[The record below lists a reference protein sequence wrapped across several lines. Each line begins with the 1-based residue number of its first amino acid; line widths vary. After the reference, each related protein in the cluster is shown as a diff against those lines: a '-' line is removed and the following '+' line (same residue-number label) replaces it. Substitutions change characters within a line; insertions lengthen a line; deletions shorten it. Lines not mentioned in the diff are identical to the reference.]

1 MTRFRWIPFL
11 VVLVVLSAW
20 SLGAE
25 ASGNACTV
33 AGDAAS
39 GGGGDAFT
47 RALQKGPLYAAL
59 AALLGGLLVS
69 LTPCVYPMIAVTV
82 SVFGAKEARSRAQGV
97 LLSLAFVLGIVAM
110 FVPLGLAAGL
120 TGGMFGAV
128 LQSKWVIV
136 VISLL
141 FLAMAASMFGA
152 FEFTLPSALTNKLAT
167 VGGIGLKGAF
177 VLGLVCGVIAAPCT
191 GPVLTGILTWIA
203 KTQSAALGALAMAA
217 FALGLGA
224 PFFLVGAFAVQL
236 PKSGRWMVHVKSV
249 LGIVLVVVALWFLGS
264 AFPALTKFARP
275 TTTFLAVAA
284 AAALVGLLLGAVHR
298 SFEEPGP
305 GVKGRKGLGILL
317 VCLGGFAFI
326 AGVSKPSRTLAW
338 ESISVAEARTKAAA
352 EKRPLL
358 LDFTAAW
365 CGACKELDK
374 HTFSED
380 GVAREAGRFVAVKV
394 DATDDEDPVVTAT
407 MKEHKVV
414 GLPTVL
420 VYDSRGAE
428 AVRCTDF
435 VAAQPFLDAIKSV
448 N

>member
-1 MTRFRWIPFL
+1 M
-11 VVLVVLSAW
+11 VVLMVLSAW

-136 VISLL
+136 VISML

>member
-1 MTRFRWIPFL
+1 M
-11 VVLVVLSAW
+11 
-20 SLGAE
+20 
-25 ASGNACTV
+25 
-33 AGDAAS
+33 
-39 GGGGDAFT
+39 
-47 RALQKGPLYAAL
+47 
-59 AALLGGLLVS
+59 
-69 LTPCVYPMIAVTV
+69 
-82 SVFGAKEARSRAQGV
+82 
-97 LLSLAFVLGIVAM
+97 SLAFVLGIVAM

>member
-1 MTRFRWIPFL
+1 MPRVRWTPFSIVLL
-11 VVLVVLSAW
+11 VLTAW
-20 SLGAE
+20 SVGAE
-25 ASGNACTV
+25 AAENACTV
-33 AGDAAS
+33 VGAAVDA
-39 GGGGDAFT
+39 GGGDAFT
-47 RALQKGPLYAAL
+47 RALAKGPGYAAL
-59 AALLGGLLVS
+59 AALVGGLLVS

-82 SVFGAKEARSRAQGV
+82 SVFGAREARSRAQGV

-110 FVPLGLAAGL
+110 FVPLGLVAGL

-136 VISLL
+136 GISVL

-152 FEFTLPSALTNKLAT
+152 FEFTLPSSLTNKLAT
-167 VGGIGLKGAF
+167 VGGIGMKGAF

-203 KTQSAALGALAMAA
+203 KTQSAGLGALAMAA
-217 FALGLGA
+217 FAIGLGA

-236 PKSGRWMVHVKSV
+236 PKSGRWMVHVKSL
-249 LGIVLVVVALWFLGS
+249 LGIVLVVVALWFLAS
-264 AFPALTKFARP
+264 AFPAMTKLVVP
-275 TTTFLAVAA
+275 TSTFLAAA
-284 AAALVGLLLGAVHR
+284 AGAVLLGLLLGAVHR
-298 SFEEPGP
+298 SFEEPGAAA
-305 GVKGRKGLGILL
+305 KLRKGVGILL
-317 VCLGGFAFI
+317 TTVGAFAFI
-326 AGVSKPSRTLAW
+326 AGLSKPTRTLAW
-338 ESISVAEARTKAAA
+338 EQLSVADARAKAAT

-374 HTFSED
+374 HTFSEAS
-380 GVAREAGRFVAVKV
+380 VAQEAGRFVAVKV
-394 DATDDEDPVVTAT
+394 DATDDEDPVVAAT

-420 VYDSRGAE
+420 VYDSTGAE

-435 VAAQPFLDAIKSV
+435 VAAKPFLDAIKSV

>member
-1 MTRFRWIPFL
+1 M
-11 VVLVVLSAW
+11 VVLMVLSAW

-25 ASGNACTV
+25 ASGNVCTV

-136 VISLL
+136 VISML

>member
-1 MTRFRWIPFL
+1 MTRLRWTPFFI
-11 VVLVVLSAW
+11 VLLAVSAW
-20 SLGAE
+20 TFGAE
-25 ASGNACTV
+25 ASGNVCTV
-33 AGDAAS
+33 AGDAA
-39 GGGGDAFT
+39 GAGGGDAFT
-47 RALQKGPLYAAL
+47 RALQRGPMYAAL
-59 AALLGGLLVS
+59 AALVGGLLVS

-136 VISLL
+136 VISGL

-152 FEFTLPSALTNKLAT
+152 FEFTLPSAITNKLAT
-167 VGGIGLKGAF
+167 VGGIGYKGAF

-203 KTQSAALGALAMAA
+203 KTQSAGLGALAMAA

-236 PKSGRWMVHVKSV
+236 PKSGRWMVHVKSL
-249 LGIVLVVVALWFLGS
+249 LGIVLVVVAFWFLGS
-264 AFPALTKFARP
+264 AFPLLTKLARP
-275 TTTFLAVAA
+275 DATFLGVAA
-284 AAALVGLLLGAVHR
+284 AAALVGVALGAVHR
-298 SFEEPGP
+298 SFDEPGA
-305 GVKGRKGLGILL
+305 GVKARKAIGIVLT
-317 VCLGGFAFI
+317 CLGSFAFI
-326 AGVSKPSRTLAW
+326 AGFSKPSRTLAW
-338 ESISVAEARTKAAA
+338 EKISVAEARTKAST

-374 HTFSED
+374 HTFSEE

-394 DATDDEDPVVTAT
+394 DATDDEDPVVAAT

-420 VYDSRGAE
+420 IYDSRGSE